1 MDMSKPGG
9 AIGLSAKSQRRIEMM
24 VEAVAQ
30 GGHQSVQ
37 SIAEALGV
45 SEMTVRRDVAGSS
58 GRLSVLGGQIVAR
71 HGTAS
76 RYALESE
83 SSSHVSAK
91 LAASRHAAAMIDV
104 EDTVFIDCG
113 STMARLAA
121 LIPTDLQITVVTYA
135 LNVAAVASRTSGVRL
150 VMIGGLFHP
159 ASAAFSGAEGLKVV
173 EGVRINKAFISAGG
187 VHRTLGVSCSN
198 FYEVPAKLAA
208 LKNAANSYVVADR
221 SKYAQVKPAHFAE
234 LTDFDGFINEDGVF
248 SRRAIESLC

>member
-91 LAASRHAAAMIDV
+91 LAASRHAAAM
-104 EDTVFIDCG
+104 TRSWWTG
-113 STMARLAA
+113 
-121 LIPTDLQITVVTYA
+121 Y
-135 LNVAAVASRTSGVRL
+135 RTSLSGRWTACHLPVRNATE
-150 VMIGGLFHP
+150 GGRTWPPHP
-159 ASAAFSGAEGLKVV
+159 
-173 EGVRINKAFISAGG
+173 
-187 VHRTLGVSCSN
+187 C
-198 FYEVPAKLAA
+198 
-208 LKNAANSYVVADR
+208 
-221 SKYAQVKPAHFAE
+221 
-234 LTDFDGFINEDGVF
+234 
-248 SRRAIESLC
+248 